1 MRVGGA
7 YRYVWRG
14 PDGKEMTSKGFY
26 REVVPPERLV
36 ATERFEPT
44 WYEGEA
50 VNTTTFTEKNGK
62 TTVTLTIQCGSKE
75 IRDGILKSGMERGVA
90 YSFDQLEQILASQT
104 PNRSVVQRCP
114 CPQCGVQ
121 REIPPRRQPS
131 WVGYLLANRRLQEAT
146 KILVF
151 SRTTINE
158 GLRVLRLPHLHLVC

>member
-1 MRVGGA
+1 MKNIGKMTLDTPGDREIVLTREFDAPRQLVFDAYTKPELLQRWLTGRPDHTMPICEIDLRVGGA

-90 YSFDQLEQILASQT
+90 YSFDQLEQILTSQLQTKAS
-104 PNRSVVQRCP
+104 
-114 CPQCGVQ
+114 
-121 REIPPRRQPS
+121 
-131 WVGYLLANRRLQEAT
+131 
-146 KILVF
+146 
-151 SRTTINE
+151 
-158 GLRVLRLPHLHLVC
+158 

>member
-1 MRVGGA
+1 MKNIGKMTLDTPSDREIVLTREFEAPRQLVFDAYTKPELLQRWLTGRPDHTMPICEIDLRVGGA

-90 YSFDQLEQILASQT
+90 YSFDQLEQILTSQLQTKAS
-104 PNRSVVQRCP
+104 
-114 CPQCGVQ
+114 
-121 REIPPRRQPS
+121 
-131 WVGYLLANRRLQEAT
+131 
-146 KILVF
+146 
-151 SRTTINE
+151 
-158 GLRVLRLPHLHLVC
+158 

>member
-1 MRVGGA
+1 MKNIGKMTLDTPGDREIVLTREFEAPRQLVFDAYTKPELLQRWLTGRPDHTMPICEIDLRVGGA

-90 YSFDQLEQILASQT
+90 YSFDQLEQIIASQ
-104 PNRSVVQRCP
+104 
-114 CPQCGVQ
+114 
-121 REIPPRRQPS
+121 
-131 WVGYLLANRRLQEAT
+131 LQT
-146 KILVF
+146 KA
-151 SRTTINE
+151 S
-158 GLRVLRLPHLHLVC
+158 

>member
-1 MRVGGA
+1 MKNIGKMTLDTPGDREIVLTREFDAPRQLVFDAYTKPELLQRWLTGRPDHTMPICEIDLRVGGA

-44 WYEGEA
+44 WYEAEA

-90 YSFDQLEQILASQT
+90 YSFEQLEQILTSQLQTKAS
-104 PNRSVVQRCP
+104 
-114 CPQCGVQ
+114 
-121 REIPPRRQPS
+121 
-131 WVGYLLANRRLQEAT
+131 
-146 KILVF
+146 
-151 SRTTINE
+151 
-158 GLRVLRLPHLHLVC
+158 